1 MFVFIQCF
9 SLGDVGGGAKILRS
23 VADDAPASVA
33 SVCTGFGRAASL
45 WSGHEVFVPFRPA
58 LGRLDRTRFAWLGGY
73 VEPLWSGVFERKLEQ
88 QLRALGATDVH
99 LLPHSWSDFAGAFR
113 VAKRLRLR
121 VHVSI
126 HDDFAYT
133 ARGHPMLKKLEQ
145 VLGEVWRD
153 AKTRFV
159 ISQEMGAEYC
169 RRYGDRPFLVHSDGF
184 MDRSRLEY
192 QPPTDEVRL
201 YFMGMFNQ
209 SYIPNFR
216 AVLTALESRMSKSQQ
231 AKPVRF
237 TIRTHGFNP
246 EVFPGKEIVE
256 SLPFASSD
264 VVEREMRSQD
274 FLYLPLPFEDEWQNL
289 CKFSLSTKM
298 VSYLGAGVPIL
309 YHGPA
314 SSAAGQYL
322 RRNGAALQL
331 NSNAPDEIATTLDNA
346 FDDASALNRVSE
358 NAQNAVRRDFDA
370 VMLKCRFWDAIS
382 S

>member
-23 VADDAPASVA
+23 VADAAPVSVA
-33 SVCTGFGRAASL
+33 SFCTGFGRGDSL
-45 WSGHEVFVPFRPA
+45 WEGREVFVPFRPA

-73 VEPLWSGVFERKLEQ
+73 VEPLWAWQFERKLEQ
-88 QLRALGATDVH
+88 QLQALGATDVH

-126 HDDFAYT
+126 HDDFGYT

-145 VLGEVWRD
+145 LLGEVWRD

-184 MDRSRLEY
+184 VERSRLEY

-209 SYIPNFR
+209 SYVPNFR

-246 EVFPGKEIVE
+246 EVFPGKGIVE
-256 SLPFASSD
+256 CLPFASSD
-264 VVEREMRSQD
+264 VVEREMRSQN
-274 FLYLPLPFEDEWQNL
+274 FLYLPLPFEEEWQNL

-298 VSYLGAGVPIL
+298 VSYLGAGVPII

-322 RRNGAALQL
+322 LRNRAAIQL
-331 NSNAPDEIATTLDNA
+331 NSNAPDTIATTLEGA
-346 FDDASALNRVSE
+346 FDDVSALNKISE
-358 NAQNAVRRDFDA
+358 SAQNAVRRDFDA
-370 VMLKCRFWDAIS
+370 VMLKHRFWDAVS

>member
-23 VADDAPASVA
+23 VADGAPAPVA

-45 WSGHEVFVPFRPA
+45 WSGREVFVPFRPA

-88 QLRALGATDVH
+88 QLRALGTTDVH

-126 HDDFAYT
+126 HDDFGYT
-133 ARGHPMLKKLEQ
+133 ARGHPQLKNLEQ
-145 VLGEVWRD
+145 VLGEVWRE

-159 ISQEMGAEYC
+159 ISPEMGAEYG

-192 QPPTDEVRL
+192 HPPTDDVKL

-209 SYIPNFR
+209 SYVPNFR
-216 AVLTALESRMSKSQQ
+216 AVLTALESRMSNKSGGR
-231 AKPVRF
+231 PVRF

-246 EVFPGKEIVE
+246 DVFPGKGILEC
-256 SLPFASSD
+256 LPFASSD
-264 VVEREMRSQD
+264 VVEREMRSQHL
-274 FLYLPLPFEDEWQNL
+274 LYLPLPFEEKWQNL

-322 RRNGAALQL
+322 SRNGAALQL

-370 VMLKCRFWDAIS
+370 VMLKHRFWDAIS